1 MHSSTKDRFIWDNLL
16 TRNPTILNIICWND
30 GLIWCSNYYLD
41 TWWIKQWDMTVAWL
55 FGFRKFQTVLPNW
68 RKARHFTLRCLFIQS
83 FQTFLD
89 VKIDIKQVDLTS
101 CQAHWVLQKIHL
113 GGARDEHFSCFH
125 SSCQLGLSTYALQVF
140 QSIFTH
146 AQVNIKYFLT

>member
-1 MHSSTKDRFIWDNLL
+1 MSSWSVVDRSIIRFHLDFEFEVMNSILSL
-16 TRNPTILNIICWND
+16 TLNPTILNIICWND

-68 RKARHFTLRCLFIQS
+68 RKGRHFTLRCLFIQS

-89 VKIDIKQVDLTS
+89 VKIDTN
-101 CQAHWVLQKIHL
+101 
-113 GGARDEHFSCFH
+113 
-125 SSCQLGLSTYALQVF
+125 
-140 QSIFTH
+140 
-146 AQVNIKYFLT
+146 QVNLTHCRSLSLIKNVPRWC